1 MGQIGTIR
9 AMPKI
14 TSPPLQPSVM
24 SGVEGSSKCRCT
36 QSPGLVAIVCTGLR
50 PGEKMNEDLFR
61 TGEVD
66 VQPGQPL
73 IAQVPVPAI
82 ASDRVFPVLVSG
94 NAAVVATGPRQVC
107 EETTPTPPSQPPTV
121 AGTSADR
128 L

>member
-1 MGQIGTIR
+1 
-9 AMPKI
+9 MPKL
-14 TSPPLQPSVM
+14 TSLPLQPSVM
-24 SGVEGSSKCRCT
+24 SGVEGSSKYRCT

-50 PGEKMNEDLFR
+50 PGKKLNRDLLG

-73 IAQVPVPAI
+73 IAPVPVPAI
-82 ASDRVFPVLVSG
+82 ASDWVFPVLVNG
-94 NAAVVATGPRQVC
+94 NAAVVATGLCQVC
-107 EETTPTPPSQPPTV
+107 EETTPPPPSQPPTV

>member
-1 MGQIGTIR
+1 
-9 AMPKI
+9 
-14 TSPPLQPSVM
+14 M
-24 SGVEGSSKCRCT
+24 SGVEGSSKYRCT
-36 QSPGLVAIVCTGLR
+36 QSPGLVAIVCTGSR
-50 PGEKMNEDLFR
+50 PGEKLHEDLLR

-66 VQPGQPL
+66 VQSRHPL

-82 ASDRVFPVLVSG
+82 ASDVVSSVLTNG

-107 EETTPTPPSQPPTV
+107 EETTPPPPSQPPTV